1 MFQICT
7 LYNFNMFKIAE
18 EAHLSPKYSRRRS
31 AELYEKNAQTDI
43 IKELFGKAIGG
54 DISVFEKLEKLDKL
68 SNQMQK
74 GIFVKNLNHPA
85 NKRKKVKAT
94 LLH

>member
-1 MFQICT
+1 
-7 LYNFNMFKIAE
+7 MFKIAV

-31 AELYEKNAQTDI
+31 EELYEKNVQTDI

-74 GIFVKNLNHPA
+74 GIFVKNLKYPA
-85 NKRKKVKAT
+85 NKIKKG
-94 LLH
+94 

>member
-7 LYNFNMFKIAE
+7 FYNFNMFKIAV

-31 AELYEKNAQTDI
+31 EELYEKNVQTDI

-74 GIFVKNLNHPA
+74 GIFVKNLKYPA
-85 NKRKKVKAT
+85 NKIKKG
-94 LLH
+94 